1 MENYTGQ
8 SHKYGGT
15 ATKEANICWTLNSF
29 RKLVHLG
36 RALWRHC
43 QAQLAQ
49 NFLNKF

>member
-8 SHKYGGT
+8 SYTYGGI
-15 ATKEANICWTLNSF
+15 ATKEANLCWTLNIF

-36 RALWRHC
+36 RVMWRHC

-49 NFLNKF
+49 NF